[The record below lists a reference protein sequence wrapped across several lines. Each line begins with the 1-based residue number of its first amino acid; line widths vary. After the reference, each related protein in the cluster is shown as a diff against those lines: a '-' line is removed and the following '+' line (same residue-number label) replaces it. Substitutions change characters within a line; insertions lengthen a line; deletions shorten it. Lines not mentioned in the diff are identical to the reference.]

1 MREHEEESEISIT
14 RRHIEER
21 RKAYSRKRRRAL
33 FKLML
38 LMLIGGVFIS
48 AVLACTFLFIRWGAG
63 VYHEYKA
70 AYAEYTQQRRADI
83 GAVNPAFDSYTNV
96 LLLGVDEGA
105 DPSHEKAQRADTIVV
120 MSFHPSDG
128 QVNFIDIP
136 RGTWVQLPDS
146 EAYDRI
152 SSVYAHGG
160 APAMVRTVRDLTG
173 IAIHQYVVADMNT
186 FASLLD
192 ELGGIDLYVEC
203 PMDYDDPASNTA
215 IHLKQGYQHL
225 DGQAAMGYLRYRN
238 TDLGDLGRNERQQK
252 FLRLL
257 YDRVLQLDVVPKLP
271 RIAEIL
277 KKQVHTSAAVFDSAH
292 LARVLGSLSSQQPRT
307 VMLPG
312 EAVEDDDTV
321 WQPDAAGIVKMRQ
334 ELFPAAEGEPAD
346 KDNAQ
351 EE

>member
-70 AYAEYTQQRRADI
+70 AYAEY
-83 GAVNPAFDSYTNV
+83 
-96 LLLGVDEGA
+96 

-312 EAVEDDDTV
+312 EAVEDDDTI

-334 ELFPAAEGEPAD
+334 ELFPAAEGEPED